1 MDKQSY
7 LRVAGAIFAL
17 VALAHLLRAVMDWPI
32 LIAGWMVPI
41 WLSWLAFVV
50 AGALSWF
57 GLSSCQKVAAYSYEA
72 RATTL

>member
-1 MDKQSY
+1 M
-7 LRVAGAIFAL
+7 AGAIFAL

-57 GLSSCQKVAAYSYEA
+57 GLSLA
-72 RATTL
+72 RR

>member
-57 GLSSCQKVAAYSYEA
+57 GLSLA
-72 RATTL
+72 RR

>member
-50 AGALSWF
+50 AGHSAGS
-57 GLSSCQKVAAYSYEA
+57 A
-72 RATTL
+72 

>member
-1 MDKQSY
+1 M
-7 LRVAGAIFAL
+7 AGAIFAL
-17 VALAHLLRAVMDWPI
+17 VALAHLLARGDGLAN
-32 LIAGWMVPI
+32 LIAGWIVPI

-57 GLSSCQKVAAYSYEA
+57 GLSLCQKVAAYSYEA